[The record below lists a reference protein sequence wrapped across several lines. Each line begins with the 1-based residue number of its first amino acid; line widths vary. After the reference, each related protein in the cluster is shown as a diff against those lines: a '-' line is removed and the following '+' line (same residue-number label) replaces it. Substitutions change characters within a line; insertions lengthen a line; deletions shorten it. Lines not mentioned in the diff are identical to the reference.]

1 MFMFRVT
8 EGFVF
13 FKGGTDLKFHFIKK
27 CGTERVAQVIVVE
40 MVNVAPKAIIAV
52 AAFRNKTMNMGI
64 PFEISSKGMQNH
76 DKTRSEVSGLIEIKK
91 HPGNNTGNS
100 MKQAMKKRTVIEKKV
115 AETLING
122 ENTVTMLN
130 INKLTGHGSGSF
142 HGIFIAAGGTEATV
156 TTERDKLKLSAVRTA
171 IHGAAVGGIAT
182 MDHFVNISHLRWS
195 GMESIFNFFI
205 IVRKDFL

>member
-100 MKQAMKKRTVIEKKV
+100 MKQAMKKKPRSETEKSWRV
-115 AETLING
+115 LAHARG
-122 ENTVTMLN
+122 NTPLQ
-130 INKLTGHGSGSF
+130 
-142 HGIFIAAGGTEATV
+142 
-156 TTERDKLKLSAVRTA
+156 
-171 IHGAAVGGIAT
+171 
-182 MDHFVNISHLRWS
+182 
-195 GMESIFNFFI
+195 
-205 IVRKDFL
+205 